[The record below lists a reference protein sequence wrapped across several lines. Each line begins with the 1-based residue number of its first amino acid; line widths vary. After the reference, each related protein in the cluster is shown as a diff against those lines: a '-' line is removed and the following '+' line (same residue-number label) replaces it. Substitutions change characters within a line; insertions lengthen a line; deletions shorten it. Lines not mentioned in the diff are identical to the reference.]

1 MKQESRGDFFSHE
14 HHRIHHGNHPTL
26 VFFFLAAGVCV
37 ILWLQFFIII
47 IIITPSAFL
56 CVTFDKIWQIQQM
69 LNYAMCCWL
78 LFFLF
83 TFHYSNK
90 MAKRAHKRLT
100 NF

>member
-37 ILWLQFFIII
+37 ILWLQFIII